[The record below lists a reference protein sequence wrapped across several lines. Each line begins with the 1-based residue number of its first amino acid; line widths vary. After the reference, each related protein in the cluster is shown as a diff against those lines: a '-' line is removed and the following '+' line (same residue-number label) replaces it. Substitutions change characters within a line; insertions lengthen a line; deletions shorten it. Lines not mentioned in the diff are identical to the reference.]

1 MNKALLFLAFI
12 SVCTNAFSKTIVVRN
27 EGDAFSPAVIFATV
41 RDTIDFQLAGSHNVV
56 EVSKPVWDANG
67 SVSNGG
73 FLLPFGGGKLRVST
87 VGTYYFVCEPH
98 AIFGMKGILHIA
110 EAGEK
115 YIARLSGMQE
125 EFPFAGLGT
134 GEVVANL
141 LDDTLTVS
149 GSFKNL
155 TGDFN
160 ASVSGGAHIHRGLAG
175 TSGGIVL
182 GLKSIVD
189 TTKKS
194 GVFPADSNRFILT
207 SIQKEQLQGREFYVN
222 IHTTL
227 ISSGEIRGQLLPQS
241 EFYYQANLFGSQEV
255 PQVMTTAHG
264 AIVAEL
270 TGSNLVISGSAKD
283 LSSGVNTGIRKGG
296 HLHLGFP
303 GQNGGIQIELTP
315 TLDSTGTSVQ
325 YLATNNTFSLNATQ
339 LAALR
344 NQQLYANI
352 HTNQYSGGEIRGQ
365 LTPMST
371 AKFRVALSGAYEA
384 NPVNT
389 LASGG
394 LIINLIDSTITIAG
408 SFSGL
413 EANLAVN
420 VSGGIHLHRG
430 MAGQNG
436 GIVQGLK
443 AALDANLRG
452 GNFIPDSNTYKLTPV
467 LLDDLL
473 SRRLYANIHST
484 NFTGGEIRGQV
495 VPECG
500 NVMYG
505 FFTGMQENKPVQTS
519 GRGAV
524 IAEVN
529 GNRLTVSGFAERL
542 LDKVNRNIGSHLHRA
557 QAGANGP
564 IVIPLTMS
572 FPTADSLSLV
582 YPAAQNMYTAST
594 AFMDSLRRRQIYA
607 NIHTLRVGSGEVRA
621 QLNHEALAYFFTRLS
636 GASENAPVRSTGGG
650 ALFAEFG
657 GGTTRNIVVHGSFS
671 GLEGKYA
678 ANVAGG
684 SHIHSGITG
693 SNGGIRQGLMVSL
706 GTDSLSGVFL
716 PANNVYNI
724 GDGGL
729 DSLRRRLFYANV
741 HTTKA
746 TGGEIR
752 GNFMPLANNYYTA
765 NLSPINEVPPL
776 GGTAAGAVKAELL
789 GDRLTI
795 TGSFANLS
803 GDFNRNVA
811 GGAHIHTGATGTNG
825 GIAVALKTDTNPDN
839 KGGRFYSDSN
849 SVTLTAGQILD
860 LQTGNLYVNVHTT
873 ANAGGEIRG
882 QLLFE
887 PNAFPTAPAITSPAP
902 GDTIRTGLRPD
913 STYSITWSAA
923 TDPDNNPL
931 VYMIQASIVPEFT
944 LILNTGLV
952 GNNNSFTATIGSIDS
967 TLALLGIPTGGS
979 VTLQFRVLASDGSL
993 VSPGP
998 VIPLTFQRGVSTPV
1012 VDAFL
1017 KSYAMTLYPVPATQF
1032 ALLEL
1037 NAVKASAMDLQVI
1050 EMNGRL
1056 AYREKVQVQNGY
1068 NRFQIDVSKLSPGMH
1083 VLSLAVEGRQIA
1095 SLKLIKE

>member
-1 MNKALLFLAFI
+1 MNKALLFLTFI
-12 SVCTNAFSKTIVVRN
+12 SLCLPNAFSKTIVVKN
-27 EGDAFSPAVIFATV
+27 EGDAFSPAVIFASV
-41 RDTIDFQLAGSHNVV
+41 RDTIDFQLASSHNVV

-73 FLLPFGGGKLRVST
+73 FLLPFGGGKLTVTT

-98 AIFGMKGILHIA
+98 AQFGMKGILHIA

-134 GEVVANL
+134 GEIVANL

-160 ASVSGGAHIHRGLAG
+160 ANVGGGAHIHRGLAG

-182 GLKSIVD
+182 NLKSIID
-189 TTKKS
+189 TLKKS
-194 GVFPADSNRFILT
+194 GSFPADSNRFILT
-207 SIQKEQLQGREFYVN
+207 ATQKAQLQGREFYVN

-255 PQVMTTAHG
+255 PQVMTSAHG
-264 AIVAEL
+264 SIVAEL
-270 TGSNLVISGSAKD
+270 TGSNLVISGSAKE
-283 LSSGVNTGIRKGG
+283 LSSGVNTGIRMGG
-296 HLHLGFP
+296 HLHLGYA

-325 YLATNNTFSLNATQ
+325 YLAANNTFSLNVNQ

-352 HTNQYSGGEIRGQ
+352 HTNQYPGGEIRGQ
-365 LTPMST
+365 LTLMST

-394 LIINLIDSTITIAG
+394 LIINLIDSTITVSG
-408 SFSGL
+408 SFTGLLNTLSG
-413 EANLAVN
+413 N
-420 VSGGIHLHRG
+420 HLHVG

-436 GIVQGLK
+436 SVVQGLK
-443 AALDANLRG
+443 SSLDTTQRAGLYLA
-452 GNFIPDSNTYKLTPV
+452 DSNTYILTPA
-467 LLDDLL
+467 LLDHLL
-473 SRRLYANIHST
+473 SRRLYANIHSLS
-484 NFTGGEIRGQV
+484 FTGGEIRGQV
-495 VPECG
+495 IPECG

-505 FFTGMQENKPVQTS
+505 FFSGMQENKPVQTS

-529 GNRLTVSGFAERL
+529 GTRLTVSGYAERL

-572 FPTADSLSLV
+572 FPNSDSLSLV
-582 YPAAQNMYTAST
+582 YPAAQNMYTVST
-594 AFMDSLRRRQIYA
+594 GFLDSLRRRQIYA

-636 GASENAPVRSTGGG
+636 GASENPPVRTTGAG
-650 ALFAEFG
+650 ALFAEYF
-657 GGTTRNIVVHGSFS
+657 GGTTRSIIVHGSFS
-671 GLEGKYA
+671 GLEGKFA

-693 SNGGIRQGLMVSL
+693 GNGGIRQGLTVTL
-706 GTDSLSGVFL
+706 GADSLSGVFL
-716 PANNVYNI
+716 PGNNLYNI
-724 GDGGL
+724 GDGAL

-752 GNFMPLANNYYTA
+752 GNFLGLANSYFTA
-765 NLSPINEVPPL
+765 NLSPINEIPPL
-776 GGTAAGAVKAELL
+776 GGTASGAVKAELL

-795 TGSFANLS
+795 TGSFANLA

-825 GIAVALKTDTNPDN
+825 GIAVPLKTDTNPDN
-839 KGGRFYSDSN
+839 KGGRFFSDSN
-849 SVTLTAGQILD
+849 SVTLTAGQIID
-860 LQTGNLYVNVHTT
+860 LHAGNLYVNVHTT
-873 ANAGGEIRG
+873 TNAGGEIRG

-887 PNAFPTAPAITSPAP
+887 PNAFPTAPTITSPAP

-931 VYMIQASIVPEFT
+931 VYLIQASIVPEFT
-944 LILNTGLV
+944 LILNTGFV
-952 GNNNSFTATIGSIDS
+952 GNNTGFTATIGSIDS
-967 TLALLGIPTGGS
+967 TLALLGIPVGGS

-998 VIPLTFQRGVSTPV
+998 VIPLTFHRGVSTPV
-1012 VDAFL
+1012 VDEFL
-1017 KSYAMTLYPVPATQF
+1017 KSYAITLFPVPATQF
-1032 ALLEL
+1032 ALMEL
-1037 NAVKASAMDLQVI
+1037 NAVKASPMDLQII

-1068 NRFQIDVSKLSPGMH
+1068 NRFRIDVSKLSAGMH
-1083 VLSLAVEGRQIA
+1083 ILSLAVEGRQIA
-1095 SLKLIKE
+1095 SMKLIKE